1 MMGGTDRNERKGI
14 KIGINRCDSGNHD
27 AETYYSTQMTSA
39 ERKEVCIR

>member
-1 MMGGTDRNERKGI
+1 MGGTDGNERKGI

-27 AETYYSTQMTSA
+27 TETYYSTQRTSA